1 MKSEAGLAT
10 VLGHEVSHALA
21 HHSIEKMGTI
31 SLLMIAYDFTRGM
44 IDSSAP
50 QGGLA
55 STAVNFLL
63 TTLAQMVLPLAHSRK
78 MESEADYI
86 GLTLM
91 ARAGYDPRAGVQVWE
106 RMRQQEEAKKQ
117 GQQQWMPEFLSSHP
131 SSERRIANMQQW
143 EAEADRLYGEA
154 REKAARERRALPS
167 SDSPLLYR
175 PTRSAAAIERMDK
188 ERQTAQTSF
197 QASSLAVGEYRDILN
212 LQ

>member
-1 MKSEAGLAT
+1 M
-10 VLGHEVSHALA
+10 V
-21 HHSIEKMGTI
+21 

-44 IDSSAP
+44 LDSSGTT

-78 MESEADYI
+78 MESEADFM

-91 ARAGYDPRAGVQVWE
+91 ARAGYNPRAGVQVWE
-106 RMRQQEEAKKQ
+106 RMRQQEEAKQQ

-131 SSERRIANMQQW
+131 SSQHRITNMQKW
-143 EAEADRLYGEA
+143 EVEAEQLYAEA
-154 REKAARERRALPS
+154 REKAASERRALPD
-167 SDSPLLYR
+167 SDRPLLYR